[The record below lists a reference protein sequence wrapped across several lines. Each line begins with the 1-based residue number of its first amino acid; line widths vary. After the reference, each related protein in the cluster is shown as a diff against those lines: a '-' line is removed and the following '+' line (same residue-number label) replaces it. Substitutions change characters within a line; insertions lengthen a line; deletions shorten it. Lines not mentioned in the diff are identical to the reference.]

1 MCQCQ
6 RSERMICTSE
16 VFLSFAKCEKKKMRD
31 ETMQYML
38 YTHGLKRTPCFDL
51 ISRYQCRVLSL
62 PFLFKSVHCV
72 IHNFLSVTY
81 RLPEE
86 VVAPLE
92 NNVFRFYVFD
102 FLFSEIVVSFTVDI
116 RVS

>member
-38 YTHGLKRTPCFDL
+38 E
-51 ISRYQCRVLSL
+51 
-62 PFLFKSVHCV
+62 
-72 IHNFLSVTY
+72 
-81 RLPEE
+81 RLPL
-86 VVAPLE
+86 V
-92 NNVFRFYVFD
+92 
-102 FLFSEIVVSFTVDI
+102 
-116 RVS
+116 